1 MINREARRASGY
13 WDHPKNRIAPQ
24 DAELF
29 FARFFDFDE
38 RTYRDFRY
46 LEVLI
51 VSSADDPGIC
61 DHWALL
67 DFAYARVFAS
77 RPEAG

>member
-13 WDHPKNRIAPQ
+13 WDHPKNRITPQ
-24 DAELF
+24 DAELL

-38 RTYRDFRY
+38 VTYRDFRY

-51 VSSADDPGIC
+51 VSSASEPSIC
-61 DHWALL
+61 GHWALL
-67 DFAYARVFAS
+67 DFEYARVFAS
-77 RPEAG
+77 QPEVG